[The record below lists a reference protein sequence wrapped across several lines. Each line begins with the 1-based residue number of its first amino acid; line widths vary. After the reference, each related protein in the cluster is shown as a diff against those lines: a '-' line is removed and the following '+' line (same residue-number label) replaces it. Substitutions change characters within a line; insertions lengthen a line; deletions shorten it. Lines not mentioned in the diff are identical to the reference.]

1 MISMM
6 DKDMISIPISES
18 KVDIRVD
25 LEKRG
30 YLRGVITEDYKF
42 ARYFSPLHFNTP
54 TDIESLYSNNDVEL
68 YKYGSDET
76 ENLAGPTGNKADSV
90 MIDND
95 KLNSIIKREI
105 GVDDGR
111 ETEYFNGGIMK
122 YAK

>member
-1 MISMM
+1 M
-6 DKDMISIPISES
+6 
-18 KVDIRVD
+18 
-25 LEKRG
+25 
-30 YLRGVITEDYKF
+30 
-42 ARYFSPLHFNTP
+42 
-54 TDIESLYSNNDVEL
+54 LYSNNDVEL

-76 ENLAGPTGNKADSV
+76 ENLAWPKGNNADLV
-90 MIDND
+90 MIYND